1 MAQIN
6 KPSEY
11 FNTVLYTGDGSSP
24 RSLTGVNFQPDWV
37 WLKRR
42 NDAASHTLYDVVR
55 TAGSTKGIATN
66 STAEEG
72 LTASEGTTANFG
84 YINSFDSDG
93 FSVTTGASSDAYV
106 NNSSDTYVAWNWLGG
121 GTGVSNT
128 DGDIT
133 STVSANTT
141 SGMSIIQY
149 SGNGSAG
156 ATIGHGLG
164 VAPKCV
170 IIKRTDTTSN
180 WIFGTGARGFDKFL
194 YLNLTDAE
202 TDNTGT
208 FNDTAP
214 SSSVITLG
222 SWNDVNN
229 ASGTYIAYAFAEKKG
244 FSKFGSYVGNGSA
257 DGPFIYTGLKPAFF
271 MWKRSSSTG
280 GWYISDSKRDTFNEV
295 DVVLSANDAGSES
308 DQGTTFD
315 HDFLSNGIKIRNSV
329 AAANSSGETFI
340 YMAFA
345 ENPLVGTNNIPA
357 TAR

>member
-66 STAEEG
+66 STAQEG

-93 FSVTTGASSDAYV
+93 FSVTTGASSDGYV
-106 NNSSDTYVAWNWLGG
+106 NNSSDTYVAWNWLANGA
-121 GTGVSNT
+121 GVSNT
-128 DGDIT
+128 DGSIT

-141 SGMSIIQY
+141 SGFSIVSY
-149 SGNGSAG
+149 SGNSTAG
-156 ATIGHGLG
+156 ATIGHGLNS
-164 VAPKCV
+164 VPSMV
-170 IIKRTDTTSN
+170 IVKSITNAESWPVYHKSVTTAN
-180 WIFGTGARGFDKFL
+180 NYYL
-194 YLNLTDAE
+194 YLNS
-202 TDNTGT
+202 TGALVT
-208 FNDTAP
+208 SGGDRWSVGSNSSILFGLGNDGT
-214 SSSVITLG
+214 T
-222 SWNDVNN
+222 NQ
-229 ASGTYIAYAFAEKKG
+229 SGQTYVAYCFAEKKG
-244 FSKFGSYVGNGSA
+244 FSKFGSYTGNGNA
-257 DGPFIYTGLKPAFF
+257 DGPFIYTGFKPA
-271 MWKRSSSTG
+271 MVIYKRSDGIEGWMIQDNRRPGYNPMGGNLFPNNTNAEST
-280 GWYISDSKRDTFNEV
+280 DARFN
-295 DVVLSANDAGSES
+295 
-308 DQGTTFD
+308 
-315 HDFLSNGIKIRNSV
+315 FLSNGFKAI
-329 AAANSSGETFI
+329 SGNQNTNASTHI

-345 ENPLVGTNNIPA
+345 EEPLVGTNNIPA